1 MKKIISLLTV
11 ILVFQSCSDPDNTI
25 NDVLDNYQKGAV
37 LRTISSSGDYNFYDQ
52 SSSVFTATIEA
63 HDEEDGALLSNVE
76 IFISA
81 DSGEEVQI
89 RTLDASEFV
98 NGPTGL
104 PRTTFSVSLSEVDS
118 KISYIGGSTVQIRLK
133 LNLTNGRSF
142 STEAVTGS
150 MTGSYFKSPYAYNK
164 IVLCNVTDGSAVPGI
179 YTINMVDTYGDG
191 WQDSVIKLT
200 LDGTE
205 YLYAMPSPY
214 GSGVALNATL
224 EAYTGNNDSGFGKIT
239 IPASAKTMKWEW
251 IEGRYPDETNYTI
264 KYTKLDGSRPQNAFV
279 QASHGTAG
287 NNAANI
293 GEKILSVCQ

>member
-1 MKKIISLLTV
+1 MKKIISLLTI

-52 SSSVFTATIEA
+52 SNSVFTATIEA

-164 IVLCNVTDGSAVPGI
+164 IILCNVTDGSAVPGI

-191 WQDSVIKLT
+191 WQDSVVKLT

-239 IPASAKTMKWEW
+239 IPASASTMKWEW

>member
-1 MKKIISLLTV
+1 MKKIISLLTI

-25 NDVLDNYQKGAV
+25 YDVLDNYQKGAV

-52 SSSVFTATIEA
+52 SNSVFTATIEA

-81 DSGEEVQI
+81 DSGEEVQL

-179 YTINMVDTYGDG
+179 YTINMIDTYGDG

-200 LDGTE
+200 LDDTE

-239 IPASAKTMKWEW
+239 IPASASTMKWEW

-293 GEKILSVCQ
+293 GEKILSICQ

>member
-1 MKKIISLLTV
+1 MKKIISLLTI

-52 SSSVFTATIEA
+52 SNSVFTATIEA

-81 DSGEEVQI
+81 DSGEEVQL

-164 IVLCNVTDGSAVPGI
+164 IILCNVTDGSAVPGI

-224 EAYTGNNDSGFGKIT
+224 EAYTGNDDSGFGKIT

-287 NNAANI
+287 N
-293 GEKILSVCQ
+293 LSLIHI

>member
-1 MKKIISLLTV
+1 MKKIISLLTI

-52 SSSVFTATIEA
+52 SNSVFTATIEA

-164 IVLCNVTDGSAVPGI
+164 IILCNVTDGSAVPGI

-279 QASHGTAG
+279 QASHGVAG

-293 GEKILSVCQ
+293 GEKILSICQ

>member
-1 MKKIISLLTV
+1 MKKIISLLTI

-52 SSSVFTATIEA
+52 SNSVFTATIEA
-63 HDEEDGALLSNVE
+63 HDEENGALLSNVE

-293 GEKILSVCQ
+293 GEKILSICQ

>member
-1 MKKIISLLTV
+1 MKKIISLLTI

-52 SSSVFTATIEA
+52 SNSVFTATIEA
-63 HDEEDGALLSNVE
+63 HDEENGALLSNVE

-81 DSGEEVQI
+81 DSGEEVQL

-239 IPASAKTMKWEW
+239 IPASASTMKWEW

-279 QASHGTAG
+279 QASHGVAG

>member
-1 MKKIISLLTV
+1 MKKIISLLTI

-52 SSSVFTATIEA
+52 SNSVFTATIEA

-81 DSGEEVQI
+81 DSGEEVQL

-164 IVLCNVTDGSAVPGI
+164 IILCNVTDGSAVPGI

-239 IPASAKTMKWEW
+239 IPASASTMKWEW

-279 QASHGTAG
+279 QASHGVAG

>member
-1 MKKIISLLTV
+1 MKKIISLLTI

-52 SSSVFTATIEA
+52 SNSVFTATIEA

-81 DSGEEVQI
+81 DSGEEVQL

-239 IPASAKTMKWEW
+239 IPASASTMKWEW

-279 QASHGTAG
+279 QASHGVAG

>member
-1 MKKIISLLTV
+1 MKKIISLLTI

-25 NDVLDNYQKGAV
+25 YDVLDNYQKGAV
-37 LRTISSSGDYNFYDQ
+37 LRTISTSGDYNFYDQ
-52 SSSVFTATIEA
+52 SNSVFTATIEA
-63 HDEEDGALLSNVE
+63 HDEENGALLSNVE

-81 DSGEEVQI
+81 DSGEEIQL

-164 IVLCNVTDGSAVPGI
+164 IILCNVTDGSAVPGI
-179 YTINMVDTYGDG
+179 YTINMIDTYGDG

-239 IPASAKTMKWEW
+239 IPASASTMKWEW

-279 QASHGTAG
+279 QASHGAAG

>member
-1 MKKIISLLTV
+1 MKKIISLLTI

-25 NDVLDNYQKGAV
+25 YDVLDNYQKGAV
-37 LRTISSSGDYNFYDQ
+37 LRTISTSGDYNFYDQ
-52 SSSVFTATIEA
+52 SNSVFTATIEA
-63 HDEEDGALLSNVE
+63 HDEENGALLSNVE

-81 DSGEEVQI
+81 DSGEEVQL

-104 PRTTFSVSLSEVDS
+104 PRTTFSVSLSEVDT

-164 IVLCNVTDGSAVPGI
+164 IILCNVTDGSAVPGI

-239 IPASAKTMKWEW
+239 IPASASTMKWEW

-279 QASHGTAG
+279 QASHGVAG

>member
-1 MKKIISLLTV
+1 MKKIISLLTI

-52 SSSVFTATIEA
+52 SNSVFTATIEA

-81 DSGEEVQI
+81 DSGEEVQL

-191 WQDSVIKLT
+191 WQDSVVKLT

-239 IPASAKTMKWEW
+239 IPASASTMKWEW

>member
-1 MKKIISLLTV
+1 MKKIISLLTI

-52 SSSVFTATIEA
+52 SNSVFTATIEA
-63 HDEEDGALLSNVE
+63 HDEENGALLSNVE

-164 IVLCNVTDGSAVPGI
+164 IILCNVTDGSAVPGI

-191 WQDSVIKLT
+191 WQDSVVKLT

-293 GEKILSVCQ
+293 GEKILSICQ

>member
-1 MKKIISLLTV
+1 MKKIISLLTI

-52 SSSVFTATIEA
+52 SNSVFTATIEA

-81 DSGEEVQI
+81 DSGEEVQL

-164 IVLCNVTDGSAVPGI
+164 IILCNVTDGSAVPGI

-191 WQDSVIKLT
+191 WQDSVVKLT

-239 IPASAKTMKWEW
+239 IPASASTMKWEW

-293 GEKILSVCQ
+293 GEKILSICQ

>member
-52 SSSVFTATIEA
+52 SNSVFTATIEA
-63 HDEEDGALLSNVE
+63 HDEEDGALLNNVE

-89 RTLDASEFV
+89 RTLNSSEFTT
-98 NGPTGL
+98 GPTGL
-104 PRTTFSVSLSEVDS
+104 PRTTFSVSLTEVDS
-118 KISYIGGSTVQIRLK
+118 KINYIGGSTINIRLR
-133 LNLTNGRSF
+133 LNLTNGKSY
-142 STEAVTGS
+142 STENVTGS
-150 MTGSYFKSPYAYNK
+150 MTGSYFKSPFAYNK

-179 YTINMVDTYGDG
+179 YTVKMVDTYGDG
-191 WQDSVIKLT
+191 WQDSRIKLT

-205 YLYAMPSPY
+205 YIYAIPSPY
-214 GSGVALNATL
+214 TSGIEINATL
-224 EAYTGNNDSGFGKIT
+224 QSYSGSESSGFATIT
-239 IPASAKTMKWEW
+239 IPTSANTMKWEW
-251 IEGRYPDETNYTI
+251 IEGRYPEETNYTI
-264 KYTKLDGSRPQNAFV
+264 AYTKLDGSKAQNSFV
-279 QASHGTAG
+279 QASHGLAG

-293 GEKILSVCQ
+293 GEKILSICQ

>member
-1 MKKIISLLTV
+1 MKKIISLLTI

-52 SSSVFTATIEA
+52 SNSVFTATIEA

-81 DSGEEVQI
+81 DSGEEVQL

-164 IVLCNVTDGSAVPGI
+164 IILCNVTDGSAVPGI

-191 WQDSVIKLT
+191 WQDSVVKLT

-239 IPASAKTMKWEW
+239 IPASASTMKWEW

-279 QASHGTAG
+279 QASHGVAG

>member
-1 MKKIISLLTV
+1 MKKIISLLTI

-81 DSGEEVQI
+81 DSGEEVQL

-164 IVLCNVTDGSAVPGI
+164 IILCNVTDGSAVPGI

-191 WQDSVIKLT
+191 WQDSVVKLT

-239 IPASAKTMKWEW
+239 IPASASTMKWEW

-279 QASHGTAG
+279 QASHGVAG

>member
-1 MKKIISLLTV
+1 MKKIISLLTI

-52 SSSVFTATIEA
+52 SNSVFTATIEA
-63 HDEEDGALLSNVE
+63 HDEENGALLSNVE

-164 IVLCNVTDGSAVPGI
+164 IILCNVTDGSAVPGI

-224 EAYTGNNDSGFGKIT
+224 EAYTGNDDSGFGKIT

-293 GEKILSVCQ
+293 GEKILSICQ

>member
-1 MKKIISLLTV
+1 MKKIISLLTI

-52 SSSVFTATIEA
+52 SNSVFTATIEA

-81 DSGEEVQI
+81 DSGEEVQL

-164 IVLCNVTDGSAVPGI
+164 IILCNVTDGSAVPGI

-239 IPASAKTMKWEW
+239 IPASASTMKWEW

-293 GEKILSVCQ
+293 GEKILSICQ

>member
-1 MKKIISLLTV
+1 MKKIISLLTI

-52 SSSVFTATIEA
+52 SNSVFTATIEA

-81 DSGEEVQI
+81 DSGEEVQL

-164 IVLCNVTDGSAVPGI
+164 IILCNVTDGSAVPGI

-191 WQDSVIKLT
+191 WQDSVVKLT

-239 IPASAKTMKWEW
+239 IPASASTMKWEW

>member
-1 MKKIISLLTV
+1 MKKIISLLTI

-25 NDVLDNYQKGAV
+25 YDVLDNYQKGAV
-37 LRTISSSGDYNFYDQ
+37 LRTISTSGDYNFYDQ
-52 SSSVFTATIEA
+52 SNSVFTATIEA
-63 HDEEDGALLSNVE
+63 HDEENGALLSNVE

-81 DSGEEVQI
+81 DSGEEIQL

-179 YTINMVDTYGDG
+179 YTINMIDTYGDG

-239 IPASAKTMKWEW
+239 IPASASTMKWEW

-279 QASHGTAG
+279 QASHGVAG

>member
-37 LRTISSSGDYNFYDQ
+37 LRTISSSGAYNFYDQ
-52 SSSVFTATIEA
+52 SNSVFTATIEA
-63 HDEEDGALLSNVE
+63 HDEEDGALLNNVE

-89 RTLDASEFV
+89 RTLNASEFT

-104 PRTTFSVSLSEVDS
+104 PRTTFSVSLTEVDS
-118 KISYIGGSTVQIRLK
+118 KISYVGGSTINIRLK

-179 YTINMVDTYGDG
+179 YTVKMVDTYGDG
-191 WQDSVIKLT
+191 WQDSRIKLT

-205 YLYAMPSPY
+205 HIFAIPSPY
-214 GSGVALNATL
+214 GSGVAINATL
-224 EAYTGNNDSGFGKIT
+224 EPYTGNDSSGFSTIT
-239 IPASAKTMKWEW
+239 IPNSAKTMKWEW
-251 IEGRYPDETNYTI
+251 IEGRFPDETNYI
-264 KYTKLDGSRPQNAFV
+264 IAYTKLDGSKAQNSFV
-279 QASHGTAG
+279 QASHGTSG
-287 NNAANI
+287 NNDALI
-293 GEKILSVCQ
+293 GEKILSICQ

>member
-264 KYTKLDGSRPQNAFV
+264 TYTKLDGSRPQNAFV

-287 NNAANI
+287 NNAENI

>member
-1 MKKIISLLTV
+1 MKKIISLLTI

-63 HDEEDGALLSNVE
+63 HDEENGALLSNVE

-164 IVLCNVTDGSAVPGI
+164 IILCNVTDGSAVPGI

-224 EAYTGNNDSGFGKIT
+224 EAYTGNDDSGFGKIT

>member
-1 MKKIISLLTV
+1 M
-11 ILVFQSCSDPDNTI
+11 
-25 NDVLDNYQKGAV
+25 
-37 LRTISSSGDYNFYDQ
+37 
-52 SSSVFTATIEA
+52 
-63 HDEEDGALLSNVE
+63 EDGALLSNVE

-81 DSGEEVQI
+81 DSGEEVQL

-164 IVLCNVTDGSAVPGI
+164 IILCNVTDGSAVPGI

-191 WQDSVIKLT
+191 WQDSVVKLT

-239 IPASAKTMKWEW
+239 IPASASTMKWEW

-279 QASHGTAG
+279 QASHCVSL
-287 NNAANI
+287 NNAENI

>member
-1 MKKIISLLTV
+1 MKKIISLLTI

-25 NDVLDNYQKGAV
+25 YDVLDNYQKGAV
-37 LRTISSSGDYNFYDQ
+37 LRTISTSGDYNFYDQ
-52 SSSVFTATIEA
+52 SNSVFTATIEA
-63 HDEEDGALLSNVE
+63 HDEENGALLSNVE

-81 DSGEEVQI
+81 DSGEEVQL

-98 NGPTGL
+98 NGPTDL

-164 IVLCNVTDGSAVPGI
+164 IILCNVTDGSAVPGI

-239 IPASAKTMKWEW
+239 IPASASTMKWEW

-264 KYTKLDGSRPQNAFV
+264 K
-279 QASHGTAG
+279 
-287 NNAANI
+287 
-293 GEKILSVCQ
+293 

>member
-1 MKKIISLLTV
+1 MKKIISLLTI

-52 SSSVFTATIEA
+52 SNSVFTATIEA

-81 DSGEEVQI
+81 DSGEEVQL

-239 IPASAKTMKWEW
+239 IPASASTMKWEW

>member
-1 MKKIISLLTV
+1 MKKIISLLTI

-81 DSGEEVQI
+81 DSGEEVQL

-164 IVLCNVTDGSAVPGI
+164 IILCNVTDGSAVPGI

-224 EAYTGNNDSGFGKIT
+224 EAYTGNDDSGFGKIT

-293 GEKILSVCQ
+293 GEKILSICQ

>member
-1 MKKIISLLTV
+1 MKKIISLLTI

-52 SSSVFTATIEA
+52 SNSVFTATIEA
-63 HDEEDGALLSNVE
+63 HDEENGALLSNVE

-81 DSGEEVQI
+81 DSGEEVQLK
-89 RTLDASEFV
+89 TLDASEFV

-179 YTINMVDTYGDG
+179 YTINMIDTYGDG

-239 IPASAKTMKWEW
+239 IPASASTMKWEW

-279 QASHGTAG
+279 QASHGVAG

>member
-1 MKKIISLLTV
+1 MKKIISLLTI

-52 SSSVFTATIEA
+52 SNSVFTATIEA
-63 HDEEDGALLSNVE
+63 HDEENGALLSNVE

-81 DSGEEVQI
+81 DSGEEVQL

-239 IPASAKTMKWEW
+239 IPASASTMKWEW

-293 GEKILSVCQ
+293 GEKILSICQ

>member
-1 MKKIISLLTV
+1 MKKIISLLTI

-164 IVLCNVTDGSAVPGI
+164 IILCNVTDGSAVPGI

-191 WQDSVIKLT
+191 WQDSVVKLT

-239 IPASAKTMKWEW
+239 IPASASTMKWEW

>member
-1 MKKIISLLTV
+1 MKKIISLLTI

-25 NDVLDNYQKGAV
+25 YDVLDNYQKGAV
-37 LRTISSSGDYNFYDQ
+37 LRTISTSGDYNFYDQ
-52 SSSVFTATIEA
+52 SNSVFTATIEA
-63 HDEEDGALLSNVE
+63 HDEENGALLSNVE

-81 DSGEEVQI
+81 DSGEEVQL

-98 NGPTGL
+98 NGPTDL
-104 PRTTFSVSLSEVDS
+104 PRTTFSVSLSEVNS

-164 IVLCNVTDGSAVPGI
+164 IILCNVTDGSAVPGI
-179 YTINMVDTYGDG
+179 YTINMIDTYGDG

-200 LDGTE
+200 LDDTE

-239 IPASAKTMKWEW
+239 IPASASTMKWEW

-293 GEKILSVCQ
+293 GEKILSICQ

>member
-1 MKKIISLLTV
+1 MKKIISLLTI

-81 DSGEEVQI
+81 DSGEEVQL

-239 IPASAKTMKWEW
+239 IPASASTMKWEW

-279 QASHGTAG
+279 QASHGVAG

>member
-1 MKKIISLLTV
+1 MKKIISLLTI

-52 SSSVFTATIEA
+52 SNSVFTATIEA

-81 DSGEEVQI
+81 DSGEEVQL

-191 WQDSVIKLT
+191 WQDSVVKLT

-239 IPASAKTMKWEW
+239 IPASASTMKWEW

-279 QASHGTAG
+279 QASHGVAG

>member
-1 MKKIISLLTV
+1 MKKIISLLTI

-52 SSSVFTATIEA
+52 SNSVFTATIEA

-81 DSGEEVQI
+81 DSGEEVQL

-164 IVLCNVTDGSAVPGI
+164 IILCNVTDGSAVPGI

-191 WQDSVIKLT
+191 WQDSVVKLT

-239 IPASAKTMKWEW
+239 IPASASTMKWEW

-279 QASHGTAG
+279 QASHGVAG

-293 GEKILSVCQ
+293 GEKILSICQ

>member
-1 MKKIISLLTV
+1 MKKIISLLTI

-52 SSSVFTATIEA
+52 SNSVFTATIEA

-81 DSGEEVQI
+81 DSGEEVQL

-164 IVLCNVTDGSAVPGI
+164 IILCNVTDGSAVPGI

-239 IPASAKTMKWEW
+239 IPASASTMKWEW